1 MALVPLL
8 EEHDLAE
15 EHRQK
20 AQRYVGRVLNFHRV
34 VGHSPEAL
42 EGFLGLSN
50 ALRKMQL
57 DRRLR
62 ELAYLR
68 AAQLNH
74 CRY

>member
-1 MALVPLL
+1 MSLVPLL
-8 EEHDLAE
+8 QDDDLAPE
-15 EHRQK
+15 
-20 AQRYVGRVLNFHRV
+20 QRGQAEKYIGRVLNFHRL
-34 VGHSPEAL
+34 VGHSPQAL
-42 EGFLGLSN
+42 TGFLALSN

-68 AAQLNH
+68 TAQLNA

>member
-8 EEHDLAE
+8 EHHRLSE
-15 EHRQK
+15 EHRGK
-20 AQRYVGRVLNFHRV
+20 AQKYVGRVLNFHRL

-42 EGFLGLSN
+42 EGFLALSN
-50 ALRKMQL
+50 ALRKMRL

-68 AAQLNH
+68 AAQVNG
-74 CRY
+74 CQY

>member
-8 EEHDLAE
+8 DNDALTPEQRAQAE
-15 EHRQK
+15 
-20 AQRYVGRVLNFHRV
+20 RYIGRVLNFHRL

-42 EGFLGLSN
+42 TGFLALSN

-68 AAQLNH
+68 TAQLNA
-74 CRY
+74 CQY